1 MTKKLFL
8 FLAIISFI
16 TFNVQANLHR
26 VTTTGRSL
34 AAQKSTKSE
43 CQDVK
48 VEGHAAK
55 VTEAGG
61 DATLNELKKQ
71 RLERVKCNLDCM
83 LKTKST
89 DWWGPTGYVNSF
101 PQGIYAF
108 LPLFAICLLTFLCW
122 FSCRCCSRCCG
133 KKCGYGCLCKCCCF
147 MPQKSGPYTRS
158 QSSVV
163 VILYLVFALA
173 TFISAIVGLASGTG
187 FGVSLVKTA
196 CQFDSTRISAN
207 IILGRVLDP
216 AKAVNRDMDK
226 ILKDVDDETA
236 RALAARD
243 GRLTED
249 AQKVLIASLEDVSKE
264 AIKVADKTCGYSF
277 INVDKSWKN
286 GNYSCE
292 ICAFKK
298 EHPAKEALDELDSAT
313 GEIAQQVE
321 TDRVTVNEYIVLA
334 GSTIK
339 DVVKSFTDGMQ
350 SVVDFVDE
358 DGEWDQMGQEG
369 ITGASTAKAYAPIAA
384 GVPFSVLIVGIV
396 LTIIGVVF
404 MRLHPGK
411 RTDKCNVVKCA
422 GSYCVGFSWCST
434 CLSILITFLVLQIL
448 WPFIFI
454 VADVCIVLD
463 NVPKNVTSYVPMDD
477 YSASMLQSCFDNTTV
492 LPPGAEGEGN
502 STGGLDFASKVG
514 FGSASKPL
522 SEVDADLDDMFN
534 WSWLDEELSY
544 VNKMGLNLTRS
555 PKSCAGSSDVTQC
568 NCLNDR
574 MKGIFKIK
582 DMYKNITKEK
592 AIFKD
597 YMNIS
602 IRSMYKIKDATK
614 PMFSIGDQ
622 MKAGFQCGEVGEEY
636 YAMTGILCGDMLASI
651 SNLVSAWTS
660 AALFGMVLAYLGIKI
675 NQRYGGHGWHPA
687 SDGGDEEGFEMTIND
702 DFKKV

>member
-1 MTKKLFL
+1 MTKKIFL

-26 VTTTGRSL
+26 VTTIGRSL
-34 AAQKSTKSE
+34 AAQKSTKPE

-48 VEGHAAK
+48 VEGNAAK

-61 DATLNELKKQ
+61 DVTLNQLKKQ

-83 LKTKST
+83 LKTKSN
-89 DWWGPTGYVNSF
+89 DWVGYMNSF
-101 PQGIYAF
+101 PQGIFAF
-108 LPLFAICLLTFLCW
+108 IPLFAICFLTFLCW

-147 MPQKSGPYTRS
+147 MPQKSGPYTRG
-158 QSSVV
+158 QSSLV
-163 VILYLVFALA
+163 VILYLGFALA

-216 AKAVNRDMDK
+216 AKAVNRDMDM

-264 AIKVADKTCGYSF
+264 AIKVADKTCGYSK
-277 INVDKSWKN
+277 INVDTKYWKN

-292 ICAFKK
+292 ICEYKK
-298 EHPAKEALDELDSAT
+298 KHPAKEALDELDTAT
-313 GEIAQQVE
+313 GEMAQQVE

-434 CLSILITFLVLQIL
+434 CLSILITFVVLQIL

-463 NVPKNVTSYVPMDD
+463 NVPKSVTSYVPMDD

-502 STGGLDFASKVG
+502 STGGLDFASNVG

-522 SEVDADLDDMFN
+522 SKVDAELNTTFH
-534 WSWLDEELSY
+534 WPWLDVELDL

-555 PKSCAGSSDVTQC
+555 PKSCAGSSNVTQC
-568 NCLNDR
+568 TCLNDR

-582 DMYKNITKEK
+582 DMYENITKEK

-614 PMFSIGDQ
+614 PMFSIGDK

-660 AALFGMVLAYLGIKI
+660 AALFGMVLAYLGLKI
-675 NQRYGGHGWHPA
+675 NQRYGGHGWHPD
-687 SDGGDEEGFEMTIND
+687 SDDGDEEGFEMTIND